1 MVRVITASCALS
13 ALLTAV
19 AADSPSVVYKFD
31 AASAAGVDGSI
42 RVQYAGED
50 SSTATITAA
59 LDFSAVDQTKLTAF
73 DGNCTEA
80 VTSYKWHIHTKWNS
94 TLTSDSFKQCSKAA
108 TDNHYD
114 PLRACGT
121 ASEYIAEPD
130 CKAKSLTYAC
140 NPANYTADP
149 LVCEKGD
156 LSGKFGA
163 FTLGEDSTVS
173 VEWTDEHYP
182 LPSENTDT
190 WSIVLHA
197 VCGKETPRIACAV
210 GQAAEH
216 EYEDSEEHQEGS
228 ESESSAGSE
237 HQEESDSHE
246 EYQDEDH
253 QEGSESGHGHESSS
267 AGSEHQESS
276 EEGYDSHEEYQ
287 DEEHV
292 DEETEEE
299 HQEDSHDEYQQEEEH
314 QQCA

>member
-1 MVRVITASCALS
+1 MVRVFGAACAFAAALAS
-13 ALLTAV
+13 
-19 AADSPSVVYKFD
+19 AAAHNPSYLYKFD
-31 AASAAGVDGSI
+31 AANAAGVDGSI
-42 RVQYAGED
+42 KVAYAGED

-59 LDFSAVDQTKLTAF
+59 LDFSGVDQAALAAF

-94 TLTSDSFKQCSKAA
+94 TLTSDAFAQCSKAA

-114 PLRACGT
+114 PLRACGA

-163 FTLGEDSTVS
+163 FNLGDDGTVS

-182 LPSENTDT
+182 LPSENAET

-197 VCGKETPRIACAV
+197 VCGNQTPRIACAV
-210 GQAAEH
+210 GQEAV
-216 EYEDSEEHQEGS
+216 ED
-228 ESESSAGSE
+228 
-237 HQEESDSHE
+237 
-246 EYQDEDH
+246 
-253 QEGSESGHGHESSS
+253 
-267 AGSEHQESS
+267 
-276 EEGYDSHEEYQ
+276 
-287 DEEHV
+287 
-292 DEETEEE
+292 
-299 HQEDSHDEYQQEEEH
+299 QQEQH
-314 QQCA
+314 QQCK

>member
-1 MVRVITASCALS
+1 MNLNTTDKNREIPELPNGLKLCHCKICRHSLKTKPPSRSTMVRSLGAACAL
-13 ALLTAV
+13 V
-19 AADSPSVVYKFD
+19 AATVVAAQPSYVYKFD
-31 AASAAGVDGSI
+31 AANAAGIDGS
-42 RVQYAGED
+42 VQVKYTGED
-50 SSTATITAA
+50 SSTATITAS
-59 LDFSAVDQTKLTAF
+59 LDFSGVDQAKIAAF

-80 VTSYKWHIHTKWNS
+80 VTSWKWHIHTKWSS
-94 TLTSDSFKQCSKAA
+94 TLSSDSYKQCSKAA

-197 VCGKETPRIACAV
+197 VCGKEAPRIACAV
-210 GQAAEH
+210 GTKGEAGAEQADQSSPVDEALVQAATVAPG
-216 EYEDSEEHQEGS
+216 DG
-228 ESESSAGSE
+228 
-237 HQEESDSHE
+237 D
-246 EYQDEDH
+246 
-253 QEGSESGHGHESSS
+253 
-267 AGSEHQESS
+267 
-276 EEGYDSHEEYQ
+276 
-287 DEEHV
+287 
-292 DEETEEE
+292 
-299 HQEDSHDEYQQEEEH
+299 
-314 QQCA
+314 CAVKKA